1 MRGEPVPP
9 FPPNNRFSPDRILF
23 EPGLCHRP
31 SSTLPN
37 PQHPC
42 YAFGPSLTLTLTS
55 YHFLLPPREPP
66 FVGAIVCRVSK
77 SFLRVAQ
84 LELFAMRKEMDE
96 LVHLAN
102 YACFREFPHLLTT
115 STSSTTPSSS
125 SSSSSSSS
133 TSSSTASN
141 SLSAAELQQP
151 GPARRYNN
159 SGLILRRRLTI
170 VVIAFIQPLSIIPI
184 LLHPFTNPCPY
195 LPLLSLGMWRCFVV
209 PSRATPVSSHNGSEW
224 DTPKVRH
231 DLFHYCFYYYLHY
244 YNIPALIPQ
253 WLRVGY
259 TQGMT

>member
-115 STSSTTPSSS
+115 STSSTTSS

-133 TSSSTASN
+133 TSSSTAST

-151 GPARRYNN
+151 GPARRYN
-159 SGLILRRRLTI
+159 SGLFFTMVLNHCCHCVYSASLNNPHPFHPTPPSH
-170 VVIAFIQPLSIIPI
+170 QPL
-184 LLHPFTNPCPY
+184 C
-195 LPLLSLGMWRCFVV
+195 LPPSLVTRYVEMFRCSVKGNAHLV
-209 PSRATPVSSHNGSEW
+209 A
-224 DTPKVRH
+224 
-231 DLFHYCFYYYLHY
+231 
-244 YNIPALIPQ
+244 Q

-259 TQGMT
+259 TQGTT